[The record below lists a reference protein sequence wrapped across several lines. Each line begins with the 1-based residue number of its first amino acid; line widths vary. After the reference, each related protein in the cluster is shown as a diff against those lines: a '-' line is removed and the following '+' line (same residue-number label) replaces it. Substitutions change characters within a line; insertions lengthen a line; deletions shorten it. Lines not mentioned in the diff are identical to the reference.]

1 MDFLKAGQIKPGRL
15 IVVSGPSG
23 VGKDAVLE
31 RFFERMTGVI
41 RSVSATTRDP
51 RPGEVDGSDYYFFT
65 QEKFAHGIASDYF
78 LEHAQY
84 GSNFYGTPRDKV
96 DDLRA
101 QGTDVI
107 LKIEVQGARDIK
119 RIEPDAVMVFLCP
132 PSFEELERR
141 LRSRGTDTDERVAAR
156 LAIAK
161 DELTR
166 IPDYDYL
173 IVNDDLDDA
182 VATLCA
188 IITAERCRNSSGLW
202 E

>member
-1 MDFLKAGQIKPGRL
+1 MDFLNAAQTKHGRL

-23 VGKDAVLE
+23 VGKDAVLDL
-31 RFFERMTGVI
+31 FFERMAGVV

-51 RPGEVDGSDYYFFT
+51 RPGETDGRDYYFFT
-65 QEKFAHGIASDYF
+65 QERFAHGIANNYF
-78 LEHAQY
+78 LEYAQY
-84 GSNFYGTPRDKV
+84 GSNFYGTPSDKV
-96 DDLRA
+96 NDLRA

-141 LRSRGTDTDERVAAR
+141 LRSRETDTDEQIAAR
-156 LAIAK
+156 LAIARG
-161 DELTR
+161 ELTR

-173 IVNDDLDDA
+173 IVNDDLDTA
-182 VATLCA
+182 VSTLCA
-188 IITAERCRNSSGLW
+188 VVTAERCRI
-202 E
+202 